1 MELTVNFPNLQFV
14 LLKIEKSVISN
25 YSKRLIIIIAR
36 VDNKKE
42 TISLNF
48 CFLFFFFLDYESL
61 NRMIYL

>member
-42 TISLNF
+42 MISLNF
-48 CFLFFFFLDYESL
+48 CFLFFFFRL
-61 NRMIYL
+61 

>member
-1 MELTVNFPNLQFV
+1 MELTINFPNLQFV
-14 LLKIEKSVISN
+14 LLKIEKCVISN

-42 TISLNF
+42 MISLNF
-48 CFLFFFFLDYESL
+48 CFLFFLDYESL

>member
-14 LLKIEKSVISN
+14 LLKIEKCVISN

-42 TISLNF
+42 MISLNF
-48 CFLFFFFLDYESL
+48 CFLFFFRL
-61 NRMIYL
+61 

>member
-48 CFLFFFFLDYESL
+48 CFLFFLDYESL